1 MYARNV
7 SDVDLLR
14 SVFAGWERGDF
25 SAGIAL
31 YADEIYF
38 TTAEPEG
45 QYEGNGPAGV
55 RRWMQQFLG
64 TWEFYSVR
72 IDEIE
77 DLGGGRY
84 HSAGEQFARG
94 KESGTETRMPA
105 HVGTELKDGRITRLV
120 FAFSREDAVT
130 RLGQ

>member
-1 MYARNV
+1 MYARDV
-7 SDVDLLR
+7 SDVELLR

-25 SAGIAL
+25 SAGVKL
-31 YADEIYF
+31 YADGMYF

-45 QYEGNGPAGV
+45 QYEGEGPAGV
-55 RRWMQQFLG
+55 RRWMQQFLS
-64 TWEFYSVR
+64 TWDFYSVR

-77 DLGGGRY
+77 DLGGGSY
-84 HSAGEQFARG
+84 HAAGEQYARG

-105 HVGTELKDGRITRLV
+105 HVGVRMEEGKLTRLV

-130 RLGQ
+130 RLGE